1 MGGRQQM
8 LSSDLPRTHLYFK
21 SDVYKCHTL
30 YLMPIQVWKFFSSYP
45 FGSTYCLLCGNN
57 VAPLSYNEYY
67 FKANISYQRKAWDFF
82 DQIVVCGGKL
92 SGLYP
97 HQISSYFSQGN
108 KIQTARG
115 QYGPNLGE
123 LICNYL
129 DILQPQLLS
138 QSYVSYECWCEECRH
153 HYLEHDV
160 SKLHRRECLGKDDG
174 KSRDCSSLKTFQRAV
189 LFHQL

>member
-1 MGGRQQM
+1 MFISVLNYIWCQSKGESFSPLIPLDQLIVCCVEIM
-8 LSSDLPRTHLYFK
+8 LLHS
-21 SDVYKCHTL
+21 HT
-30 YLMPIQVWKFFSSYP
+30 MNTI
-45 FGSTYCLLCGNN
+45 
-57 VAPLSYNEYY
+57 

-108 KIQTARG
+108 KIQTAWG